1 MKFLFALFILLAGN
15 TALLKAQAP
24 NRVLLMDGKI
34 LLNSPADNGTDT
46 IRIKKARLK
55 KAKTF
60 VISFENHP
68 RSIWK
73 RVTWLQNE
81 NKKSRET
88 NTYNL
93 PAPNGTVTIPAT
105 VLRNLSIRKKVVE
118 IWTSLQP
125 ANDMLMVREQ
135 TELIYKI
142 VID

>member
-68 RSIWK
+68 RSI
-73 RVTWLQNE
+73 
-81 NKKSRET
+81 
-88 NTYNL
+88 
-93 PAPNGTVTIPAT
+93 
-105 VLRNLSIRKKVVE
+105 
-118 IWTSLQP
+118 
-125 ANDMLMVREQ
+125 
-135 TELIYKI
+135 
-142 VID
+142 